1 MSRSLRLE
9 HPGALWHVLN
19 RGVERR
25 TVFLSDADRTRF
37 LELLATVVAAFRWR
51 LHAFVLMSNHFHLL
65 VETVEPTLS
74 RGMQKLTGDYAEY
87 FNWRHDRVGHLFQ
100 GRFTGHLVDSE
111 RYFLEVARYIVLNP
125 VRAQMV
131 SEPSEWCWSSYRATA
146 GIVECPSWLTISDVL
161 DRFDSG
167 DHVAAMGQYSSFVAS
182 RIGDGT
188 SPWDHLVGQ
197 IYLGS
202 ESFIERMQRRIYDQ
216 SPLSGEHPLA
226 QRTPRCASLEQVL
239 RIVLPTSDRSRTRRL
254 AFAQL
259 ARTEALATLPQIGE
273 RLGIGS
279 TGASYLVITAGQRI
293 QSDPSFA
300 GLVEELRQQIRNC

>member
-9 HPGALWHVLN
+9 YPGALWHVLN

-25 TVFLSDADRTRF
+25 TVFLNDDDRTRF
-37 LELLATVVAAFRWR
+37 LDLLAAVVVAFRWR

-87 FNWRHDRVGHLFQ
+87 FNWRHERVGHLFQ
-100 GRFTGHLVDSE
+100 GRFTGHLVDSDT
-111 RYFLEVARYIVLNP
+111 YFLEVARYIVLNP
-125 VRAQMV
+125 VRACMV
-131 SEPSEWCWSSYRATA
+131 GEPSEWRWSSYRATA
-146 GIVECPSWLTISDVL
+146 GIVDCPGWLTISDVL
-161 DRFDSG
+161 DRFDSS
-167 DHVAAMGQYSSFVAS
+167 DPVAASRRYSDFVS

-202 ESFIERMQRRIYDQ
+202 ESFIERMQRRITDQ
-216 SPLSGEHPLA
+216 SPLSSEHPLA

-239 RIVLPTSDRSRTRRL
+239 RIVLPSLERSRTRRL

-273 RLGIGS
+273 LLGIGS
-279 TGASYLVITAGQRI
+279 TGASYLVIAAGRRI

-300 GLVEELRQQIRNC
+300 GLVDELRQQIRNC